1 MQVENGGFCA
11 WALFFCAAN
20 DVGYIMFYLCES
32 FAVRETED
40 VHARTQNVAFDV
52 AISEKTSL
60 SLPVFCTVKFDAKGG
75 ACVKLEEEVD
85 AVVCMSECGDLVLG
99 KQDAARGCKATENI
113 DDCVFHARTGDCV
126 RVWKDFFVLYAFLD
140 AHHFGHVFFLFCVVR
155 VLICEFVGCERG
167 WCTVGTG
174 AGI

>member
-1 MQVENGGFCA
+1 
-11 WALFFCAAN
+11 
-20 DVGYIMFYLCES
+20 
-32 FAVRETED
+32 
-40 VHARTQNVAFDV
+40 
-52 AISEKTSL
+52 
-60 SLPVFCTVKFDAKGG
+60 
-75 ACVKLEEEVD
+75 
-85 AVVCMSECGDLVLG
+85 LG

-140 AHHFGHVFFLFCVVR
+140 AHHFGHVFCFCVVR